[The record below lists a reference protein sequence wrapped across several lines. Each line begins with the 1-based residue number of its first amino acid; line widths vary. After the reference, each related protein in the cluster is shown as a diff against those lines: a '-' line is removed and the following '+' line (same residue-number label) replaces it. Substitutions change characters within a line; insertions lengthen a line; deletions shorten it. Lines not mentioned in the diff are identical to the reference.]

1 MKQPVTWKIG
11 QNQELI
17 LDRTYIMG
25 ILNVTPD
32 SFSDGGNYAD
42 TQTAIARA
50 YEMAAQGADIIDIGG
65 QSTRPGHIPISPEE
79 EWNRIAPVLRE
90 LCTDKQLIISVDTY
104 YPEVALKAME
114 SGAQIINDVTGFR
127 EPLMREYAA
136 RYKVGCVIMHDIQL
150 DENDNVLSAG
160 RAYKKKSSA
169 LTRESASERATGR
182 ICRLLRISEACA
194 RRGTPCWRQLHAS
207 ALSECPAAIL
217 PLIRECPAL
226 SLFTQFAFLAAP
238 ISFAFMTFP
247 KRCKEQESPML
258 LCAAAHH
265 WLITEII
272 TIYQRNKIIK
282 QSMTTP
288 SEVFLCHKEES
299 LRGGIFLSRLTHC
312 RESEVSFCCGCG
324 ALSCCGCGA

>member
-150 DENDNVLSAG
+150 DENDNVC
-160 RAYKKKSSA
+160 KK
-169 LTRESASERATGR
+169 
-182 ICRLLRISEACA
+182 
-194 RRGTPCWRQLHAS
+194 
-207 ALSECPAAIL
+207 
-217 PLIRECPAL
+217 
-226 SLFTQFAFLAAP
+226 
-238 ISFAFMTFP
+238 
-247 KRCKEQESPML
+247 
-258 LCAAAHH
+258 
-265 WLITEII
+265 
-272 TIYQRNKIIK
+272 IK
-282 QSMTTP
+282 P
-288 SEVFLCHKEES
+288 F
-299 LRGGIFLSRLTHC
+299 FLSRTAECIADGIQKEKLC
-312 RESEVSFCCGCG
+312 LDPGVGFGKSYRQNLQIAADFGSLCPEGYPMLAAASRKRVIGMSCGNPPADQRVSGTVAFHTICILGG
-324 ALSCCGCGA
+324 ANIIRVHDIPEAVQGARIADAVMCSRTSLADN

>member
-25 ILNVTPD
+25 ILTVTPD

-79 EWNRIAPVLRE
+79 EWNRRGPVLRKQ
-90 LCTDKQLIISVDTY
+90 CTDKKLIISVDNY

-150 DENDNVLSAG
+150 DENDNVC
-160 RAYKKKSSA
+160 KK
-169 LTRESASERATGR
+169 
-182 ICRLLRISEACA
+182 
-194 RRGTPCWRQLHAS
+194 
-207 ALSECPAAIL
+207 
-217 PLIRECPAL
+217 
-226 SLFTQFAFLAAP
+226 
-238 ISFAFMTFP
+238 
-247 KRCKEQESPML
+247 
-258 LCAAAHH
+258 
-265 WLITEII
+265 
-272 TIYQRNKIIK
+272 IK
-282 QSMTTP
+282 P
-288 SEVFLCHKEES
+288 F
-299 LRGGIFLSRLTHC
+299 FLSRTAECIADGIQKEKLC
-312 RESEVSFCCGCG
+312 LDPGVGFGKSYRQNLQIAADFGSLCPEGYPMLAAASRKRVIGMSCGNPPADQRVSGTVAFHTICILGG
-324 ALSCCGCGA
+324 ANIIRVHDIPEAVQGARIADAVMCSRTSLADN